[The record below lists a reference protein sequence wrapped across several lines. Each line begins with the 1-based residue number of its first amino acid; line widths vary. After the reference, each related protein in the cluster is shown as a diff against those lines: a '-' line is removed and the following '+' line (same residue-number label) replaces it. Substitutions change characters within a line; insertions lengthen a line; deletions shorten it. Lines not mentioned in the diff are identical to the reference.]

1 MFGAGCSYTIL
12 CDTCFLPHIRFLFL
26 LRINDDPCSNLI
38 LFGLFFISFLLFLQ
52 EFLGFV
58 NFKMDDLNDS
68 AKNIGGSYV
77 VYYYVFI

>member
-1 MFGAGCSYTIL
+1 MTIL
-12 CDTCFLPHIRFLFL
+12 V
-26 LRINDDPCSNLI
+26 LI
-38 LFGLFFISFLLFLQ
+38 LFCLVFFFIAFLLFLQ

-58 NFKMDDLNDS
+58 NFKMDDLNYS